1 MDLKNAMNQLALLQ
15 IDLLREDGLNIL
27 SLEATQIPIDDDNE
41 ISISIVFKLND
52 PEMLATIVQHFA
64 VFTALLD
71 SVCKI

>member
-41 ISISIVFKLND
+41 ISISMEFELND
-52 PEMLATIVQHFA
+52 PEMLEKIVQHFA
-64 VFTALLD
+64 VFTAYLD
-71 SVCKI
+71 GECKI